1 MSYEQVRQGKLLVAD
16 PYLYDPNFKRSVI
29 LMTGHSHEE
38 GSIGFILNKPLR
50 MDVENLLSDFPEFES
65 QVYYG
70 GPVSTETIHFI
81 HTAGK
86 ILDDSQ
92 SLGRGLFWGG
102 NYEQLK
108 FLISNGLIKSS
119 DIRFYVGYAGWS
131 PGQLQSEMD
140 AGSWV
145 VAENDLNYIFN
156 THSKRLWK
164 NVLSNK
170 GEHFAVIAEMPDEFI
185 LN

>member
-1 MSYEQVRQGKLLVAD
+1 MGYQDVKQGRLLVAD
-16 PYLYDPNFKRSVI
+16 PYLEDPNFKRSVI
-29 LMTGHSHEE
+29 LLTGHTHEE
-38 GSIGFILNKPLR
+38 GTIGFILNKPLR
-50 MDVENLLSDFPEFES
+50 MDVENLLSDFPEFDS
-65 QVYYG
+65 KLYYG

-86 ILDDSQ
+86 ILDESQ
-92 SLGRGLFWGG
+92 SLGGGLYWGG

-108 FLISNGLIKSS
+108 FLISNGLIRNK
-119 DIRFYVGYAGWS
+119 DIRFYVGYSGWS
-131 PGQLQSEMD
+131 PGQLQEEMTV
-140 AGSWV
+140 GSWM

-156 THSKRLWK
+156 TRSKHLWK

-170 GEHFAVIAEMPDEFI
+170 GDHYAVIAEMPDEFI